1 MLDLSIPIER
11 TELLSSSSAI
21 VHVSAQALHNA
32 AAPSAW
38 LLVVYFGLHCN
49 EMRQE
54 NELQKIRL
62 PGPAEV
68 DILTHD
74 DSEAE
79 DDDSDDHKL
88 QGITIAVLHVSGFT
102 LKFDNSV
109 TSNIARKH
117 RSLLK
122 NMSSSLRIS
131 PNKLADFHHSL
142 THRHGG
148 STWFNQGKQ

>member
-1 MLDLSIPIER
+1 MLDLSMF
-11 TELLSSSSAI
+11 LLKPFI
-21 VHVSAQALHNA
+21 MQLHLRRGFSLYTLA
-32 AAPSAW
+32 YTAMTCA
-38 LLVVYFGLHCN
+38 
-49 EMRQE
+49 RK
-54 NELQKIRL
+54 LQKIRL

-79 DDDSDDHKL
+79 EDDSDDHKL

-122 NMSSSLRIS
+122 NVSSSLRIS
-131 PNKLADFHHSL
+131 PKKLADFHHSL